1 MRITRLLFLALV
13 PVLLATFAVR
23 AATPVYN
30 QGHAVELDVGNQ
42 IKVWDAETPTPGNGT
57 TAASEQLI
65 FASWPNGQAGTPFHA
80 QGVFSGNP
88 GVFEIDVQ
96 VSDDDV
102 DTHYQTASNAVIT
115 SVDSTNFT
123 WHYDGTN
130 VSTRYSRLL
139 MRARA
144 NSVNIT
150 AWIGR

>member
-1 MRITRLLFLALV
+1 MRIARLFLLAAV
-13 PVLLATFAVR
+13 PILLASLIVR
-23 AATPVYN
+23 AAPPVYN
-30 QGHAVELDVGNQ
+30 SGHAVQLDVGNQ
-42 IKVWDAETPTPGNGT
+42 IKVWDTETPTPGNGT

-65 FASWPNGQAGTPFHA
+65 FASWSGGQGGTPFHA
-80 QGVFSGNP
+80 QGFFSGNP

-123 WHYDGTN
+123 WHFDGTN
-130 VSTRYSRLL
+130 VSTRYARLL